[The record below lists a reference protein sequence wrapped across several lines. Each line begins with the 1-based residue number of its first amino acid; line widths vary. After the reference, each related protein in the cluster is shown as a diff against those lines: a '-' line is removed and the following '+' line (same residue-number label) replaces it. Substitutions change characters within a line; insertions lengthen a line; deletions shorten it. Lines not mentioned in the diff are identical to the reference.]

1 MCVRIIILLVSYSG
15 HILHIPPCS
24 NVFHVLT
31 VPRNSTISDFWSSIT
46 MYQQLL
52 VGLAKWLLIVLA
64 SRRYCIS
71 LFIKY
76 CCRQCGYLARL
87 FEKHACSYRVQ

>member
-1 MCVRIIILLVSYSG
+1 MYSQCQETA
-15 HILHIPPCS
+15 PY
-24 NVFHVLT
+24 V
-31 VPRNSTISDFWSSIT
+31 SDFWSSIT

-52 VGLAKWLLIVLA
+52 VGLAKWLLIVLT
-64 SRRYCIS
+64 SRWYCIS

-76 CCRQCGYLARL
+76 CCWQCGYLARL